1 MIAYCARSVVVSMAA
16 VGDRIQGRH
25 AATEI
30 VATRAFALSGKVKA
44 GDVGVC
50 RRGFF
55 YFRNGDHD

>member
-1 MIAYCARSVVVSMAA
+1 MITRCARGVVVSMAA
-16 VGDRIQGRH
+16 VGDRSKGGH
-25 AATEI
+25 GATEI
-30 VATRAFALSGKVKA
+30 VATRAVASSGKVEA